1 MRGCARQDGTR
12 IIAKSTGKPCEG
24 EIVTGTGKCRV
35 HGVNG
40 ALRRKGLARAA
51 RDTALQWA
59 HEEAQRLPW
68 LAELG
73 SDPLQHIEALLRFE
87 ALTYATWKLATQQL
101 IDSGDLLLWQ
111 NDHGEAAIH
120 PYVEEMDKA
129 AVRWDRV
136 SKHAIDAGVSQR
148 RLAIEEEQA
157 GLLATAARLA
167 LAEKAHGLPPAVQQ
181 DILRSLG
188 VQLRRLEPAAL
199 EG

>member
-73 SDPLQHIEALLRFE
+73 STLSSTSRLCLRFE

-148 RLAIEEEQA
+148 RLAIEEEQGGATSDRCPPGVGGEGPWSPACGTA
-157 GLLATAARLA
+157 G
-167 LAEKAHGLPPAVQQ
+167 HPPV
-181 DILRSLG
+181 LG
-188 VQLRRLEPAAL
+188 SSAPVLQPAAL